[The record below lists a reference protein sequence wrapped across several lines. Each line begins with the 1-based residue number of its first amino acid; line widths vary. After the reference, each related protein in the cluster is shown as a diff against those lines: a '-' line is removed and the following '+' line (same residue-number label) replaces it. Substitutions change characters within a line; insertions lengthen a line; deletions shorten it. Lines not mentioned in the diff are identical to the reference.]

1 MDQFVV
7 FDGLKKQFIIGGLGS
22 GKIELMKVKVFIF
35 VEKLLFGKKILYL
48 IYCDRKNVFFNVMR
62 KFFNDNNDNKEMC
75 VDVLIVELEG
85 EYCKVFEDQ

>member
-35 VEKLLFGKKILYL
+35 VKKLLCGKKILYL
-48 IYCDRKNVFFNVMR
+48 IYGDRKNVFFNVMR
-62 KFFNDNNDNKEMC
+62 KFFKVNKVKV
-75 VDVLIVELEG
+75 VDVLIVELKG
-85 EYCKVFEDQ
+85 EYCKFFEDE

>member
-48 IYCDRKNVFFNVMR
+48 IYGDRKNVFFNVMR
-62 KFFNDNNDNKEMC
+62 KFFKDNKVMKF

-85 EYCKVFEDQ
+85 EYYKVFEDE